1 MYVIDTKVVY
11 ITLLP
16 YYPITQTRL
25 QPSCFTIAELMLANS
40 DESECD
46 VAEK

>member
-16 YYPITQTRL
+16 YYPNTSTTFVFYNRRL
-25 QPSCFTIAELMLANS
+25 AMLANS